1 MSPTSMQWLRAS
13 AATVAFALALG
24 TPLRTQAAAED
35 PFFTALD
42 RYGADDFRGCAPL
55 LGDLLQRG
63 GHFPDGGELLLI
75 ECTAAAGDRSQAM
88 DYVNQLLPSGRLSFD
103 DLLHKDRPGLN
114 ALRADPAWPDMQ
126 RRVEAAEQQRRAQL
140 DAPLRRELLER
151 AERDQA
157 AQHVAIDAGGG
168 DAFKGV
174 APVAQANAAWLK
186 TVIADKGWP
195 TYSRV
200 GHDGA
205 KAAWLIVQHA
215 DHDPAFQA
223 QVLPLIEH
231 AAKAGEADLP
241 DLALLTDRVLLAQ
254 GKPQRYGSQFTTA
267 GDGTMELRPTEDM
280 DGLDARRQAMGL
292 QPLAQYKAT
301 LSEAYRQPV
310 R

>member
-1 MSPTSMQWLRAS
+1 MSHTSMQWLRAS
-13 AATVAFALALG
+13 ATTVALALALG
-24 TPLRTQAAAED
+24 TPLDAHAAAED

-42 RYGADDFRGCAPL
+42 RYGADDFSGCARL
-55 LGDLLQRG
+55 LGELLQRG
-63 GHFPDGGELLLI
+63 GRFPDGGELLLV

-88 DYVNQLLPSGRLSFD
+88 DYVNQLLPRGRLSFD

-126 RRVEAAEQQRRAQL
+126 RRVEAAEQQRLAQL
-140 DAPLRRELLER
+140 DAPLRKELLER
-151 AERDQA
+151 AARDQA

-168 DAFKGV
+168 NAFKGV
-174 APVAQANAAWLK
+174 ASVAQANADWLK
-186 TVIADKGWP
+186 TMIADKGWP

-301 LSEAYRQPV
+301 LSEAYRKPV